1 MRTEKPNL
9 TLAEMGKLWVTYMGN
24 TMGKCIISYFRR
36 HIEDPDIKNVLEY
49 AWTITNN
56 YIEEITHIFNEEN
69 FPIPVGFTEEDVN
82 LDAPRLF
89 KDEFYLYYLQY
100 TAKAGVSI
108 YSSAIGVVT
117 REDIREFYVKCIQE
131 TVKLMTMTN
140 EILTAKGILMNSPIT
155 PVPEEVQ
162 FVKSKSFSSG
172 GILGKKRPP
181 HALEVAHI
189 FDNLNNDVTSKALIV
204 GFLQGAQDKKVREF
218 LERGKNINKK
228 HIELLTNILS
238 ESDLPAPTLIDH
250 LVTDSTTKVFSD
262 KIMMAHKIDMFS
274 MKIRSY
280 GKGSSLNGRTDIGAI
295 YARCIADVTLYIKT
309 GAEIMIQNDWMEQP
323 PLAPNRE
330 DLDLS

>member
-1 MRTEKPNL
+1 MEKPNL

-24 TMGKCIISYFRR
+24 TMGKCILSYYRR
-36 HIEDPDIKNVLEY
+36 HIEDPDIQSVLEY

-56 YIEEITHIFNEEN
+56 YIKEITHIFNEEN

-100 TAKAGVSI
+100 TGKVGMSI
-108 YSSAIGVVT
+108 YSSAISVVT
-117 REDIREFYVKCIQE
+117 RKDINEFYVRCLQE
-131 TVKLMTMTN
+131 TVKLLTMTK
-140 EILTAKGILMNSPIT
+140 EILTAKGLLMNAPGT
-155 PVPEEVQ
+155 PMPEEVQ
-162 FVKSKSFSSG
+162 FVKNKSFSSG
-172 GILGKKRPP
+172 GFLGKKRAP

-189 FDNLNNDVTSKALIV
+189 FDNLNNDVTSKALII
-204 GFLQGAQDKKVREF
+204 GFYQGTQDKKVKEF

-228 HIELLTNILS
+228 HIELLTNILND
-238 ESDLPAPTLIDH
+238 SDLPAPTLIDH

-262 KIMMAHKIDMFS
+262 KIMLAHKIDMFS

-295 YARCIADVTLYIKT
+295 YARCIADVSLYIKS
-309 GAEIMIQNDWMEQP
+309 GADIMIQNDWMEQP
-323 PLAPNRE
+323 PMAPNRE
-330 DLDLS
+330 DLDLG